1 MIDAQTVR
9 IIGEIIYDINYE
21 DSDWLSS
28 FMIDLP
34 HNLSQRELMDLTIM
48 AFRALNER
56 HRFMTSSV
64 IEKILSHQKNSF

>member
-1 MIDAQTVR
+1 MIDAETVR
-9 IIGEIIYDINYE
+9 KVGEIIYDINYE

-34 HNLSQRELMDLTIM
+34 HNLSQRELMDLTII

-56 HRFMTSSV
+56 HRFMASSV
-64 IEKILSHQKNSF
+64 IEKIISHQKNSF

>member
-34 HNLSQRELMDLTIM
+34 HNLSQRELMDLTM
-48 AFRALNER
+48 VAFSSLNE
-56 HRFMTSSV
+56 HHTFIAGDT
-64 IEKILSHQKNSF
+64 IKKIVFDNDKD